1 MTYTLVI
8 IVMSLNGTV
17 PAITTIPGFTDQ
29 EACVNGGKTLSN
41 AVASQGV
48 SDYGKVITSCVEV
61 K

>member
-29 EACVNGGKTLSN
+29 MACINGGKTLSS

-48 SDYGKVITSCVEV
+48 PDYGKVITSCIEV